1 MKGSG
6 LEYAAVL
13 VCSLVVVS
21 LGASTASLAGNVVH
35 VRHGREP
42 NAASSLFPTIP
53 LVPAFYVG
61 VTWLLNQWHD
71 DLGVWIVVTLLLL
84 LMPFQV
90 WTLRKLE
97 SQLRS
102 LDTSNVS
109 KVPDESPIV
118 E

>member
-53 LVPAFYVG
+53 LAPAFFVG
-61 VTWLLNQWHD
+61 VTWLFNQWHD
-71 DLGVWIVVTLLLL
+71 NLGFWLVVAVLLF
-84 LMPFQV
+84 LMPFQI
-90 WTLRKLE
+90 WTIRKLG
-97 SQLRS
+97 SRLRS
-102 LDTSNVS
+102 LETANVS
-109 KVPDESPIV
+109 KVLDEPPIV
-118 E
+118 D